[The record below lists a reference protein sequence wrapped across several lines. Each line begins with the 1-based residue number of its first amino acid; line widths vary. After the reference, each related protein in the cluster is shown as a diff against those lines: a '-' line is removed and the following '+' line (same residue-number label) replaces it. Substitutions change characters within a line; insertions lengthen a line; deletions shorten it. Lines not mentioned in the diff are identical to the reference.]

1 MPARLIL
8 LVAVLAAMTIGFSAG
23 PTGAQEP
30 PPQTGFEQRDGASWT
45 THQEELDFLATV
57 DARSERV
64 SVGEIGR
71 TARGRPLHLVQVG
84 YPQPHG
90 LEAALAE
97 PTIMFAC
104 TQHGNEPAGREGC
117 LKALRD
123 LAFTTDPVLIE
134 LMSRS
139 TILFVPT
146 ANPDGRDANTRGNS
160 AGTDI
165 NRDHLNLRTPEA
177 AAIAAVVR
185 DWKPDMSIDLHEYGP
200 SQPVLYDDDILY
212 LWPRNLNV
220 DPLIRSMAKSFSQQ
234 SLKPC
239 VNAAGYT
246 ADEYG
251 LQAVGDID
259 VNQTAGDHDEGI
271 MRNTMGLRHS
281 IGILVETAVS
291 PSTNPQQLP
300 NEAASTAAQQRRRV
314 ASHRT
319 VIDCS
324 LTYFRQNSDAIKQA
338 TDHAPLRKMGEGFAL
353 SAPVYFGGADNQPP
367 AAADEVYPPP
377 CAYELT
383 TAQAGQIQSTLDLQ
397 GVRTVPGDTA
407 VRVPLGQRAEP
418 VIPLLLDAR
427 GDRKSLSA
435 TPISGVPLDSACT
448 LPPEQGGIPEPG
460 SGGAG
465 AAGGATAAL
474 GLGALGLEVRRR
486 TRADRSAQA

>member
-1 MPARLIL
+1 MSARSIPLIV
-8 LVAVLAAMTIGFSAG
+8 LVALALGLVAG
-23 PTGAQEP
+23 PAATQEP
-30 PPQTGFEQRDGASWT
+30 PPQTGFEQRNGDSWT

-64 SVGEIGR
+64 TVSVIGR
-71 TARGRPLHLVQVG
+71 TVQGRPLHLVEVG

-90 LEAALAE
+90 REAALAQ

-123 LAFTTDPVLIE
+123 LAFTADPVLIE

-139 TILFVPT
+139 TILFIPT
-146 ANPDGRDANTRGNS
+146 ANPDGRNANSRGNS

-165 NRDHLNLRTPEA
+165 NRDHLGLRTPEA

-200 SQPVLYDDDILY
+200 SQPVLYDDDVLY

-220 DPLIRSMAKSFSQQ
+220 DPLIRTMGKSFTQQ

-259 VNQTAGDHDEGI
+259 VAQTAGDHDEGI

-300 NEAASTAAQQRRRV
+300 NEAGSTAAQQRRRV

-324 LTYFRQNSDAIKQA
+324 LTYFRQNATAIKQA

-353 SAPVYFGGADNQPP
+353 SAPVYFGGADNQAP

-377 CAYELT
+377 CAYQLT
-383 TAQAGQIQSTLDLQ
+383 AAQAGQVQGTLDLH
-397 GVRTVPGDTA
+397 GVRTVQGDTA
-407 VRVPLGQRAEP
+407 VRIPVGQPAEP
-418 VIPLLLDAR
+418 IIPLLLDAR
-427 GDRKSLSA
+427 GDRKVASA
-435 TPISGVPLDSACT
+435 TAVAGVPLDSACT

-460 SGGAG
+460 SGAG
-465 AAGGATAAL
+465 AAAGGGAATAI
-474 GLGALGLEVRRR
+474 GLGALGLQAHRRKR
-486 TRADRSAQA
+486 REAEQAD